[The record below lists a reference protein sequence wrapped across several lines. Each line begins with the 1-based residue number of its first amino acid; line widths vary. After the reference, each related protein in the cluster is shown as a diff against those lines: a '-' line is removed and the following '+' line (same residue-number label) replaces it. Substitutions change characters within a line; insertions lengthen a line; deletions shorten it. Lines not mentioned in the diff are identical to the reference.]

1 MRFLHA
7 QNNMYRKRAMLYVA
21 CGLLLILADVL
32 FWARVAWAAPA
43 YTPYANSL
51 AAQSGLGAGSANNAV
66 GAPDGQSASLLGINS
81 SLTLD
86 MGDGEE
92 GTNALKVYLSPII
105 AQTRMEIQFLDD
117 DQAIISMESRQLFLT
132 LADSIETFQYNW
144 QTSGKA
150 YRFIHISVLAAA
162 SLGVDSVEAL
172 GFIGSSPTQD
182 TDGDGV
188 PDREDAD
195 PLVPKA
201 PSTPGGN
208 GGSNNFTSNTTTV
221 IRTLTSTNSG
231 STQPVNNPP
240 VASNDKDGDQMDDAW
255 ELANKLDP
263 NNKNDAAEDPDKDE
277 LINLKEYQ
285 FDTDPHKADTDSDGM
300 PDGWEVENGLNAKVD
315 DAEQDPDGD
324 YITNLG
330 EYHFGANPYRADD
343 ITALAA
349 KLHRT
354 ERWWSWVVLGLLLA
368 LAVMAFWRAR
378 KLVTAA
384 KSGHHHRPKKSESR
398 NSLPPL

>member
-1 MRFLHA
+1 MRFLRA
-7 QNNMYRKRAMLYVA
+7 QNNIYRKRAMLYVT

-32 FWARVAWAAPA
+32 FWVRVAWAAPA
-43 YTPYANSL
+43 YTPYANSIV
-51 AAQSGLGAGSANNAV
+51 AQSGLGSGSANNAV
-66 GAPDGQSASLLGINS
+66 GAPDGQSALLLGVNS

-92 GTNALKVYLSPII
+92 GTNALKVYLSPVI
-105 AQTRMEIQFLDD
+105 AQIQMEVQFLDD
-117 DQAIISMESRQLFLT
+117 DQAIISMESRQVFLN
-132 LADSIETFQYNW
+132 LADSTETFQYDW
-144 QTSGKA
+144 HTSGKA
-150 YRFIHISVLAAA
+150 YRFIRISVLAAA
-162 SLGVDSVEAL
+162 SLGVDSIEAL

-188 PDREDAD
+188 PDREDSD

-201 PSTPGGN
+201 PSTPVAN
-208 GGSNNFTSNTTTV
+208 NGSNNSSNTTTV

-231 STQPVNNPP
+231 TTPPVNNPP
-240 VASNDKDGDQMDDAW
+240 AASNDKDGDQMDDAW

-263 NNKNDAAEDPDKDE
+263 NNKNDATEDPDKDK

-285 FDTDPHKADTDSDGM
+285 FDTDPHKADTDNDGM
-300 PDGWEVENGLNAKVD
+300 PDGWEVENGLNAKAD

-330 EYHFGANPYRADD
+330 EYHFDANPYRADD
-343 ITALAA
+343 ITDLVA

-354 ERWWSWVVLGLLLA
+354 ERWWSWVVFGLLLA
-368 LAVMAFWRAR
+368 LAVLAFWRAR
-378 KLVTAA
+378 KLVVAA
-384 KSGHHHRPKKSESR
+384 KGGHHRRSKKSETRS
-398 NSLPPL
+398 SLPPL